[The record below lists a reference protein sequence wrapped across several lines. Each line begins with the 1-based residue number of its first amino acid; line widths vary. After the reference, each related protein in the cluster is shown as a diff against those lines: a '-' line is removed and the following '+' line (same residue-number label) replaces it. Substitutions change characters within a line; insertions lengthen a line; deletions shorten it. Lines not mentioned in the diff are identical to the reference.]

1 MLYSSMSKSRK
12 AIVTL
17 TIGVKHEQMFS
28 AYCRRNWK
36 EYCDKHD
43 YDLIVINENLDD
55 TQRSKERSPSWQK
68 LLILSQE
75 WASSYD
81 QIVWVDTDIFINA
94 ENSPC
99 IASLVPLDKFGA
111 VEAYSIPS
119 KEIYPVALKR
129 SYENWQ
135 KKGVSYINDVTPGLY
150 YENRGIPGGDLDKVA
165 QTGVFVCSPKNHR
178 DIFEHIYNTYED
190 IHKSAE
196 WNYETAAMSYELVKN
211 NMVHWIP
218 PEYNFCVADIV
229 SSFYPFIFQ
238 NKKFPISRRAYPKI
252 MGKLG
257 FSKELSTLQQMCL
270 KNIYDIGYFIH
281 FAGCS
286 GWMPSLCNQL

>member
-1 MLYSSMSKSRK
+1 MSKSRK

-17 TIGVKHEQMFS
+17 TIGTKYEQMFNV
-28 AYCRRNWK
+28 YCRSNWRK
-36 EYCDKHD
+36 YCDKHD

-55 TQRSKERSPSWQK
+55 TQRSKERSPAWQK

-75 WASSYD
+75 WSSSYD

-94 ENSPC
+94 TNSPC

-111 VEAYSIPS
+111 VETYSIPS
-119 KEIYPVALKR
+119 KDIHHIALKR

-135 KKGVSYINDVTPGLY
+135 KNGVDYIDNATPGLY

-165 QTGVFVCSPKNHR
+165 QTGVYVCSPKHHR

-196 WNYETAAMSYELVKN
+196 WNYEMPAMSYELVKN

-218 PEYNFCVADIV
+218 AEYNFCVGGIV
-229 SSFYPFIFQ
+229 SSFYPFIFH
-238 NKKFPISRRAYPKI
+238 NKKSSFSRRAYSKV
-252 MGKLG
+252 MRKLG
-257 FSKELSTLQQMCL
+257 FNEELSPVQKMCL

-286 GWMPSLCNQL
+286 GWMPSLHNQLQ

>member
-1 MLYSSMSKSRK
+1 MNKSRK

-17 TIGVKHEQMFS
+17 TIGAKYENMFNV
-28 AYCRRNWK
+28 YCRSNWK
-36 EYCDKHD
+36 KYCDKYD
-43 YDLIVINENLDD
+43 YDLIVINESLDN
-55 TQRSKERSPSWQK
+55 TQRSKERSPAWQK

-75 WASSYD
+75 WSSLYD

-99 IASLVPLDKFGA
+99 IASLVPLNKFGA
-111 VEAYSIPS
+111 VESYSIPS
-119 KEIYPVALKR
+119 KEIHHVALKR
-129 SYENWQ
+129 SYENWR
-135 KKGVSYINDVTPGLY
+135 KNGVNYIDNATPGLY
-150 YENRGIPGGDLDKVA
+150 YQNRGIPGGDLDKVA
-165 QTGVFVCSPKNHR
+165 QTGVYVCSQKHHR

-196 WNYETAAMSYELVKN
+196 WNYEMPAMSYELVKN

-218 PEYNFCVADIV
+218 AEYNFCVEEIA

-238 NKKFPISRRAYPKI
+238 NKKSSISRRIYSKV
-252 MGKLG
+252 MRKLG
-257 FSKELSTLQQMCL
+257 VSEELSLMQQMCL

-286 GWMPSLCNQL
+286 GWMSSLHKQLQ